1 MTIVKQHHRP
11 WETPLPLPKRILR
24 KLRKLTGRNTRLRIG
39 KNTME
44 VPEDMVW
51 TFFDNGDY
59 YEKNITYWLEKILV
73 DAGNKVFYDVGANYG
88 YYCLKLANIA
98 RHIYAFE
105 PVSRTHD
112 MLVKNIQRNNLTN
125 ITACKLGL
133 SDKKSSMEMNLYG
146 SSGKNSLFLRPS
158 KVDPLVG
165 QEVISLVTLDGL
177 IQDERLNPPDLMKI
191 DIEGSEL
198 YALKGARKTI
208 KKYQPV
214 LLLEYLD
221 LEASFKDAGHSKS
234 DLLTELM
241 TNNYAI
247 YGIPKDIEDLN
258 VYPMAKFDNREVENI
273 IAVPKSLEHL
283 IGETTH

>member
-1 MTIVKQHHRP
+1 MTIVKQYHYP
-11 WETPLPLPKRILR
+11 WEAPLPLTKRISR
-24 KLRKLTGRNTRLRIG
+24 KLRKLTGRNARFRIG

-59 YEKNITYWLEKILV
+59 YEKNVTYWLEKILV
-73 DAGNKVFYDVGANYG
+73 GTRNKVFYDVGANYG
-88 YYCLKLANIA
+88 YYCLKLAGNA
-98 RHIYAFE
+98 SHIYAFE
-105 PVSRTHD
+105 PAFRTHD
-112 MLVKNIQRNNLTN
+112 VLVKNIQRNNLTN
-125 ITACKLGL
+125 ITVYRLGL

-146 SSGKNSLFLRPS
+146 TSGKNSLFLRHS

-165 QEVISLVTLDGL
+165 QEVIELVTLDSL

-191 DIEGSEL
+191 DVEGSEL

-214 LLLEYLD
+214 LLIEY
-221 LEASFKDAGHSKS
+221 LEASFKDAGYSRS
-234 DLLTELM
+234 DLSIELM

-247 YGIPKDIEDLN
+247 YGISNDTEDFN
-258 VYPMAKFDNREVENI
+258 IYPMAKSDNIEVANI

-283 IGETTH
+283 IGDATH